1 MKNTIP
7 AAPTHHIPS
16 KVIRLPVAELREPI
30 NPQGAYRFSFYE
42 AMIPKTE
49 INTEPKRIVAWSI
62 WDIRKAPYQQQQQPV
77 KYGIGVP
84 DHHEAQA
91 ALANCATATRYN
103 KELIVF
109 TDGSGKLVINAHVT
123 LHWKPKTFLVSP
135 SEYWRF
141 Q

>member
-1 MKNTIP
+1 M
-7 AAPTHHIPS
+7 HHIPP
-16 KVIRLPVAELREPI
+16 KVIRFPVAELREPI
-30 NPQGAYRFSFYE
+30 KPQKTYRFSFWE

-62 WDIRKAPYQQQQQPV
+62 WDMRTACHQQQHPV

-91 ALANCATATRYN
+91 ALANCTPATRYN

-123 LHWKPKTFLVSP
+123 LYWKPKTFLVSP